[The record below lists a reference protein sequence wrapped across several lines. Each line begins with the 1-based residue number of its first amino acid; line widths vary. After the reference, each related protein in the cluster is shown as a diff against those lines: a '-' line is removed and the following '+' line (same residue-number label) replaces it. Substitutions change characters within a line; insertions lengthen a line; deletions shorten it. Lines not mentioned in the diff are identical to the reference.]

1 MAAVVSLHNGSGIR
15 TGDFEIKSLSSDV
28 LVPSSTT
35 RSIYFRVVLNN
46 LRQFNASTKTR
57 GEVTGSNRKPWKQ
70 KGTGRA
76 RVGDAQSPLWRKGGI
91 MFGPRPGGREL
102 AINRKASRSI
112 WRWVFASFLK
122 NNAIACLDVSE
133 DSFGV
138 STSKARLLLEGL
150 VGKAEMFKKT
160 FTLLVSEDSLEMTKS
175 FRNLQNVALEFYD
188 RKDIRS
194 LRKSDMILFFKND
207 ANLFEDMVAKYETN

>member
-1 MAAVVSLHNGSGIR
+1 MAAVVSLHDGSGVK
-15 TGDFEIKSLSSDV
+15 TGDFEIKALSGDV
-28 LVPSSTT
+28 LAPSDTT

-91 MFGPRPGGREL
+91 LFGPRTGGREL
-102 AINRKASRSI
+102 GINRKASKSV
-112 WRWVFASFLK
+112 WRWIFANFLN
-122 NNAIACLDVSE
+122 NNAIACLDLQGS
-133 DSFGV
+133 SFGV
-138 STSKARLLLEGL
+138 STSKAKQLLEGL
-150 VGKAEMFKKT
+150 VGKKEMLQKT
-160 FTLLVSEDSLEMTKS
+160 FTLLVSEESLDITRS
-175 FRNLQNVALEFYD
+175 FRNLENVVLEFYD

-194 LRKSDMILFFKND
+194 LAKSDMLLFLKSD
-207 ANLFEDMVAKYETN
+207 AELFEDMVAKYETN